1 MAKTQDPYAEFRG
14 KTKLNEREVNL
25 LKRRINDGKISY
37 RELGFIDYDLTA
49 DQVKKGYNWLMN
61 QWKTPKGVERKNNPF
76 SYREQHILQNM
87 KTIRL
92 TGFYNAGNRF
102 RSYMTPIYSV
112 YSKDMKF
119 DYIIQGGEIEIV
131 G

>member
-1 MAKTQDPYAEFRG
+1 MAKIQDPYAEFR

-49 DQVKKGYNWLMN
+49 DQVKKGYSWLMN

-92 TGFYNAGNRF
+92 TGFYNAGNRYM
-102 RSYMTPIYSV
+102 SYMTPIYSV
-112 YSKDMKF
+112 YSNDMKF
-119 DYIIQGGEIEIV
+119 DYIINGGKIDIV